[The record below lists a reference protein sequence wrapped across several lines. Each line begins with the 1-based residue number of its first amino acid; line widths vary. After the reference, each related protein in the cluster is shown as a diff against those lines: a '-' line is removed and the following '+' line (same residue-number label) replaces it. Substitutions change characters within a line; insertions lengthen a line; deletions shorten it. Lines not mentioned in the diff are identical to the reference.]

1 MAHHIHCALSGCCSY
16 FGILRIRTPTTSFVL
31 PNKRVCA
38 LIGKQILA
46 RWRSDHHDRSKLQSS
61 GCQGVSSGSA
71 VSAAVP
77 GGLVVFI
84 VLFVVLV
91 NFRRTKKRTRRR
103 STTLDTTPDDPPIS
117 LSVRPA
123 TSEPDLAAAAWVR
136 AVAFHVFP
144 PDRAFAAQRFHA
156 QHAAD
161 ETDRLRERVMAMDGP
176 PPDFFLCLI
185 ATIQMTENP
194 TLPTACIIRRQG
206 ELDEAV
212 VGSLDLHVS
221 PLLAS
226 ERLVGRY
233 PADASRRAYLSDVAV
248 VPSLR
253 RRGVA
258 AALVHHAG
266 ALAAGMGVTDL
277 YVHVIANN
285 ASASGLYAA
294 CGFQPESE
302 EPADTARQLGRPT
315 ARRLLLH
322 RSLMLGG

>member
-1 MAHHIHCALSGCCSY
+1 VI
-16 FGILRIRTPTTSFVL
+16 
-31 PNKRVCA
+31 
-38 LIGKQILA
+38 
-46 RWRSDHHDRSKLQSS
+46 
-61 GCQGVSSGSA
+61 
-71 VSAAVP
+71 
-77 GGLVVFI
+77 
-84 VLFVVLV
+84 FVVLLV
-91 NFRRTKKRTRRR
+91 ALMIFRRSKKGTRRR
-103 STTLDTTPDDPPIS
+103 STALNTTLHDPPIS

-123 TSEPDLAAAAWVR
+123 TSDPDLAAAAWVR

-144 PDRAFAAQRFHA
+144 PDRAFAAQRFHT

-161 ETDRLRERVMAMDGP
+161 ETERLRDRVMATDGSP
-176 PPDFFLCLI
+176 PGLFLCLI
-185 ATIQMTENP
+185 ATIQMIENP

-233 PADASRRAYLSDVAV
+233 PADASRRAYLSDIAVA
-248 VPSLR
+248 PSLR

-258 AALVHHAG
+258 AALVRHAG

-285 ASASGLYAA
+285 ASACGLYAA

-322 RSLMLGG
+322 RSLTLGG